1 MSVNSSSRLRV
12 WYGFA
17 RCHAAVMTSQCNDV
31 FWYVFW
37 YDMWDAAYVV
47 GMLSAA
53 DRREFEAHMA
63 NCSACRD
70 AVADL
75 SGMQARLSQL
85 DLEEVAAI
93 EESRHTQSVTPA
105 MSLPPR
111 PRTDLSPSG

>member
-1 MSVNSSSRLRV
+1 V

-17 RCHAAVMTSQCNDV
+17 RCHAAVMRSQCSDV

-37 YDMWDAAYVV
+37 SEMWDAAYVFGAV
-47 GMLSAA
+47 SAA

-85 DLEEVAAI
+85 DREEVAAI
-93 EESRHTQSVTPA
+93 DESRHTQSVTPA

-111 PRTDLSPSG
+111 PRTDCVRPDDELVS

>member
-1 MSVNSSSRLRV
+1 V

-17 RCHAAVMTSQCNDV
+17 RCHAAVMRSQCSDV

-37 YDMWDAAYVV
+37 SEMWDAAYVFGAV
-47 GMLSAA
+47 SAA

-63 NCSACRD
+63 NCSACQD

-93 EESRHTQSVTPA
+93 RRVQTYAVGDTCDVA
-105 MSLPPR
+105 TAATTNRLR
-111 PRTDLSPSG
+111 PSG

>member
-1 MSVNSSSRLRV
+1 
-12 WYGFA
+12 
-17 RCHAAVMTSQCNDV
+17 MTSQCNDV